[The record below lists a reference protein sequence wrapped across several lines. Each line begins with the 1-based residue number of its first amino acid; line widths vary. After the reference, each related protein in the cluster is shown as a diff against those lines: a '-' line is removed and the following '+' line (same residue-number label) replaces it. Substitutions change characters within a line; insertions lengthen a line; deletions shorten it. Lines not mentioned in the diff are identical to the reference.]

1 MKRIF
6 KATFLVFLLSAFAM
20 NVQAQRMNNRDMN
33 KQQNPQS
40 QMRAQGN
47 QAQRGMGV
55 EMRIPN
61 LTDAQKEQI
70 KTIRTNG
77 QKEMFPVQNQLREK
91 NAQLITL
98 TTAEKYDAKAVNK
111 VVDEISNLEKT
122 KLLAQINHKQAIR
135 EVLTPEQR
143 LAFDANTSRKR
154 VEHKGRKA
162 KRGMRGQGR
171 NSNWK

>member
-6 KATFLVFLLSAFAM
+6 KATFLVFMLSAFAM
-20 NVQAQRMNNRDMN
+20 NVQAQRMNNRSMN

-40 QMRAQGN
+40 RMWAQGN
-47 QAQRGMGV
+47 QAQRGMGA

-77 QKEMFPVQNQLREK
+77 QKGMLPVHNQLREK

-122 KLLAQINHKQAIR
+122 KLLAQVNHKQAIK

-143 LAFDANTSRKR
+143 LAFDANTSRYGSG
-154 VEHKGRKA
+154 HKGRNTQ
-162 KRGMRGQGR
+162 RGMRGQGR
-171 NSNWK
+171 HSNWK